1 EDIWHPDL
9 TLTNSFED
17 YKQVGDDKLLVESW
31 SDGTVYWFPF
41 QLNVTSRGL
50 GVNIDEFERSS
61 SWDVTEVSWETDADA
76 YGPNVIF
83 SITMKRKP
91 LFIIQTIVFPIIAC
105 ALLNTCVFVLPVES
119 GERSGFAVTMF
130 LALAV
135 FLTIVSTTLP
145 ANSDTV
151 AVFSVYLIIQTTAS
165 VLITVIANLSIRLSI
180 LSDPIPKW
188 LNKGMNRTRLLL
200 TCKTCKKRAP
210 TSEVHPF
217 DAESGDVPKKSVDYE
232 PADAEFRDYT
242 WKD

>member
-9 TLTNSFED
+9 ALTNSFED
-17 YKQVGDDKLLVESW
+17 YKQIGDDKLLVESC

-41 QLNVTSRGL
+41 QLNVTSRGP
-50 GVNIDEFERSS
+50 GVNLDEFERSS

-188 LNKGMNRTRLLL
+188 LHKGMNRTRLLL
-200 TCKTCKKRAP
+200 TCKTCKRRAP
-210 TSEVHPF
+210 TSE
-217 DAESGDVPKKSVDYE
+217 
-232 PADAEFRDYT
+232 
-242 WKD
+242 